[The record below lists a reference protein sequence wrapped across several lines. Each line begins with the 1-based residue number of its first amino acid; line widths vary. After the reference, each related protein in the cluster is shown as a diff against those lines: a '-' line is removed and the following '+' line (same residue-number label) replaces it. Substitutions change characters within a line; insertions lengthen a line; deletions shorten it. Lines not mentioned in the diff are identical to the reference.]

1 MTDVENPA
9 AAIAR
14 LARELRFRLE
24 VNRLFGWQVPL
35 RIAGLGIRGAAAG
48 PARPAPAGKKTAARP
63 AAASTPP
70 ILPRGA
76 PAPAGPGLEG
86 ERARRLALLAEIDR
100 EVRACRSCPLCQGRT
115 QTVFGAGDPCA
126 RLMFVGEGPGF
137 DEDRLGEP
145 FVGKAGQLLD
155 RMIRAMGLSRQQ
167 VYIANV
173 VKCRPPDNR
182 APFPAEMIACMPYLR
197 RQIDIIRPEVL
208 CALGNTPAR
217 ALLQTTESI
226 SRLRGRF
233 FEVQGIPLL
242 PTFHPAYLL
251 RNEPDKRLA
260 WEDLQKILRLL
271 GLPVPPGRRRG

>member
-1 MTDVENPA
+1 M
-9 AAIAR
+9 
-14 LARELRFRLE
+14 E

-35 RIAGLGIRGAAAG
+35 RGIRLAAAASR
-48 PARPAPAGKKTAARP
+48 PAAPAGKRIARRPAPAPPPP
-63 AAASTPP
+63 A
-70 ILPRGA
+70 L
-76 PAPAGPGLEG
+76 PAPLPEG
-86 ERARRLALLAEIDR
+86 ERARRLALLAALDR

-126 RLMFVGEGPGF
+126 RLMFIGEGPGF

-155 RMIRAMGLSRQQ
+155 RMIQAMGLSRRE

-182 APFPAEMIACMPYLR
+182 VPFPVEMIACMPYLR
-197 RQIDIIRPEVL
+197 RQIEIIRPLVL
-208 CALGNTPAR
+208 CALGSTAAK

-233 FEVQGIPLL
+233 FDYQGIPLL
-242 PTFHPAYLL
+242 PTFHPSYLL

-260 WEDLQKILRLL
+260 WEDLQKLMRLL
-271 GLPVPPGRRRG
+271 GLPLAPGRR